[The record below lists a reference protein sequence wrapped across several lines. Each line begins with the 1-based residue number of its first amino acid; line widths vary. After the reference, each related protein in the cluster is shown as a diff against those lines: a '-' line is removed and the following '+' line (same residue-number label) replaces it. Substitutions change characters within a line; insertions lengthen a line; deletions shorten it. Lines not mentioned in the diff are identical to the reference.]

1 MLERLTFGGDG
12 PASGPIDGREVD
24 TQRWE
29 RLTFLVM
36 VQHQVPWM
44 GGWWAH
50 RGWRDLPSRRWS
62 SIRPHGW

>member
-24 TQRWE
+24 TQRLE

-44 GGWWAH
+44 GG
-50 RGWRDLPSRRWS
+50 R
-62 SIRPHGW
+62 

>member
-1 MLERLTFGGDG
+1 MQNHIEGGEIYLPGDG

-24 TQRWE
+24 TQRVE
-29 RLTFLVM
+29 RRTFLVM

-50 RGWRDLPSRRWS
+50 RGMRDLPSR
-62 SIRPHGW
+62 